1 MNILIIGSGARE
13 AFHYKKIHN
22 DDILNEVTIS
32 CIGTNHNPDILK
44 MCKFNYIIDQF
55 NLENIRLIHC
65 NQTNSLQYDFVIV
78 GPEAPLKEGISDYFE
93 NLNIPTL
100 GPLEVYLELKQV
112 KYIVVNF

>member
-1 MNILIIGSGARE
+1 MDQVLRN
-13 AFHYKKIHN
+13 FHYKKIHN
-22 DDILNEVTIS
+22 DDILNEVTI

-78 GPEAPLKEGISDYFE
+78 GTRSTTERRYFR
-93 NLNIPTL
+93 L
-100 GPLEVYLELKQV
+100 
-112 KYIVVNF
+112 F